1 MTLMEP
7 ARPGRR
13 HNLVLVDTSD
23 IHAFGIALTRHADDL
38 RSVAAD
44 LTAAQ
49 VSADAFGSVG
59 SGFVAALN
67 DALSREAARIERL
80 AARLA
85 SATFAAGSAADAYTA
100 SDDHVGQSIS
110 EFGH

>member
-1 MTLMEP
+1 MEP

-23 IHAFGIALTRHADDL
+23 IHAFGIALGRHADDL
-38 RSVAAD
+38 RSVAGD

-49 VSADAFGSVG
+49 VSSDAFGSVG

-67 DALSREAARIERL
+67 DALGREAARIERL

-85 SATFAAGSAADAYTA
+85 SATFDAGAAADAYVSA
-100 SDDHVGQSIS
+100 EHHVGQSIS
-110 EFGH
+110 AVRA